1 MVLNMQIVN
10 MQILNNQIKEL
21 ILNLVENLV
30 TTFYLMMQMLL
41 KMSKYWHKFQGNKI
55 AWRKIMIIS
64 DFLKK
69 L

>member
-1 MVLNMQIVN
+1 MQIVN

-41 KMSKYWHKFQGNKI
+41 KMSKY
-55 AWRKIMIIS
+55 
-64 DFLKK
+64 
-69 L
+69 